1 MGVVHGVGKGFQP
14 RLRSDR
20 PTPLRH
26 GHTIDRTPSDLEVT
40 RLKYQTK
47 DIDALTK
54 DIDALLLILQVLYLI
69 QSIFLKIL
77 FNAEIFSVQ
86 FFA

>member
-26 GHTIDRTPSDLEVT
+26 GHTIDRTPSDLEIT

-54 DIDALLLILQVLYLI
+54 DIDALLSDTASIIFNSSIILYL
-69 QSIFLKIL
+69 
-77 FNAEIFSVQ
+77 N
-86 FFA
+86 FFKNPF